1 MSGMDSTASATGPS
15 EPLTRLAAA
24 HGVATDYWDWQGRH
38 APISAETI
46 VAVLAA
52 LGVPADTPEE
62 VEASLRDVGDRF
74 WRRTLPATLVTRE
87 GWAPWIYVHVP
98 DGTAVRLTIDL
109 EDGREWEVRQVHHLV
124 PPRWVDERVIGEA
137 AF

>member
-1 MSGMDSTASATGPS
+1 MSAMDSTASATGPS

-62 VEASLRDVGDRF
+62 VEASCATSATGSGGGPSPRPSSPRGVGAVDLRARS
-74 WRRTLPATLVTRE
+74 
-87 GWAPWIYVHVP
+87 
-98 DGTAVRLTIDL
+98 
-109 EDGREWEVRQVHHLV
+109 
-124 PPRWVDERVIGEA
+124 
-137 AF
+137 